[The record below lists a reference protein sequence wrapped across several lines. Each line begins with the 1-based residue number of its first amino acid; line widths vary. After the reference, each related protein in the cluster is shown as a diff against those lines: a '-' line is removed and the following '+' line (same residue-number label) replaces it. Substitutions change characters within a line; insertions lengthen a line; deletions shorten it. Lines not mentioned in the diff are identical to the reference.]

1 MTLPPLPSS
10 PPFTGALS
18 FIVCLAA
25 ALDYLDDGNAYAA
38 LACVTH
44 LPPPARHKP
53 EALAIEVS
61 SYLMLGHIT
70 AAHAIAQ
77 EAALAFDRQTAALS
91 ATAGKT
97 VAPETLR
104 ELANASHIITGMINM
119 IAETV
124 SETHLETGNENGN
137 ETGNA
142 SGPRIGSLIGSD
154 ITSEMVAEAPPQAER
169 VRWVS

>member
-38 LACVTH
+38 LACVNH

-61 SYLMLGHIT
+61 SYLMLGHIN

-77 EAALAFDRQTAALS
+77 EAAPAFDRQTAALS

-119 IAETV
+119 IAETL
-124 SETHLETGNENGN
+124 SETHLETES
-137 ETGNA
+137 EF
-142 SGPRIGSLIGSD
+142 GSPIESEFGSEFGSE
-154 ITSEMVAEAPPQAER
+154 ITTERVAEASPQGER

>member
-38 LACVTH
+38 LACVNH
-44 LPPPARHKP
+44 LPPAARHKP

-97 VAPETLR
+97 LAPETLR

-119 IAETV
+119 IAETL
-124 SETHLETGNENGN
+124 SETQLETGN

-142 SGPRIGSLIGSD
+142 SGHRIGNLIESD
-154 ITSEMVAEAPPQAER
+154 ITSEMVAEAPPQAEG

>member
-1 MTLPPLPSS
+1 
-10 PPFTGALS
+10 
-18 FIVCLAA
+18 
-25 ALDYLDDGNAYAA
+25 LDYLDDGNAYAA
-38 LACVTH
+38 LACVNH

-97 VAPETLR
+97 LAPETLR

-119 IAETV
+119 IAETL
-124 SETHLETGNENGN
+124 SETQLETGN

-142 SGPRIGSLIGSD
+142 SGHRIGNLSESD

>member
-1 MTLPPLPSS
+1 MILPPLPSS

-38 LACVTH
+38 LACVNH
-44 LPPPARHKP
+44 LPPAARHKP

-97 VAPETLR
+97 LAPETLR

-119 IAETV
+119 IAETL
-124 SETHLETGNENGN
+124 SETQLETGN

-142 SGPRIGSLIGSD
+142 SGHRIGNLSESD

>member
-38 LACVTH
+38 LACVNH

-61 SYLMLGHIT
+61 SYLMLGHVN

-124 SETHLETGNENGN
+124 SETHLET
-137 ETGNA
+137 A
-142 SGPRIGSLIGSD
+142 SEFGSPIESEFESEFGSE
-154 ITSEMVAEAPPQAER
+154 ITTERVAEASPQGER

>member
-38 LACVTH
+38 LACVNH

-61 SYLMLGHIT
+61 SYLMLGHIN

-77 EAALAFDRQTAALS
+77 EAALAYDRQTAALS

-119 IAETV
+119 IAETL
-124 SETHLETGNENGN
+124 SETHLETES
-137 ETGNA
+137 EF
-142 SGPRIGSLIGSD
+142 GSPIESEFGSEFGSE
-154 ITSEMVAEAPPQAER
+154 ITTERVAEASPQGER

>member
-38 LACVTH
+38 LACVNH
-44 LPPPARHKP
+44 LPPSARHKP

-77 EAALAFDRQTAALS
+77 EAALAFDRHTAALS

-97 VAPETLR
+97 LAPETLR

-119 IAETV
+119 IAETL
-124 SETHLETGNENGN
+124 SETHLETES
-137 ETGNA
+137 EF
-142 SGPRIGSLIGSD
+142 GSEFGSPIESEFGSE
-154 ITSEMVAEAPPQAER
+154 ITTERVAEASPQGER

>member
-38 LACVTH
+38 LACVNH

-97 VAPETLR
+97 LAPETLR

-119 IAETV
+119 IAETL
-124 SETHLETGNENGN
+124 SETHLETGN

-142 SGPRIGSLIGSD
+142 SGPRIGSRIESD

>member
-38 LACVTH
+38 LACVNH

-119 IAETV
+119 IAETL
-124 SETHLETGNENGN
+124 SETHLETESEFGSEFG
-137 ETGNA
+137 
-142 SGPRIGSLIGSD
+142 SPIGSEFGSE
-154 ITSEMVAEAPPQAER
+154 ITTERVAEASPQGER

>member
-10 PPFTGALS
+10 PPVTGALS

-38 LACVTH
+38 LACVNH

-61 SYLMLGHIT
+61 SYLMLGHIN

-119 IAETV
+119 IAETL
-124 SETHLETGNENGN
+124 SETHLETES
-137 ETGNA
+137 EF
-142 SGPRIGSLIGSD
+142 GSPIESEFGSEFGSE
-154 ITSEMVAEAPPQAER
+154 ITTERVAEASPQGER

>member
-38 LACVTH
+38 LACVNH
-44 LPPPARHKP
+44 LPPAARHKP

-97 VAPETLR
+97 LAPETLR

-119 IAETV
+119 IAETL
-124 SETHLETGNENGN
+124 SETQLETGN

-142 SGPRIGSLIGSD
+142 SGHRIGNLSESD

>member
-38 LACVTH
+38 LACVNH
-44 LPPPARHKP
+44 LPPAARHKP

-97 VAPETLR
+97 LAPETLR

-119 IAETV
+119 IAETL
-124 SETHLETGNENGN
+124 SETQLETGN

-142 SGPRIGSLIGSD
+142 SGHRIGNLIESD

>member
-38 LACVTH
+38 LACVNH

-61 SYLMLGHIT
+61 SYLMLGHIN

-119 IAETV
+119 IAETL
-124 SETHLETGNENGN
+124 SETHLETES
-137 ETGNA
+137 EF
-142 SGPRIGSLIGSD
+142 GSPIESEFGSEFGSE
-154 ITSEMVAEAPPQAER
+154 ITTERVAEASPQGER

>member
-38 LACVTH
+38 LACVNH
-44 LPPPARHKP
+44 LPPAARHKP

-97 VAPETLR
+97 LAPETLR

-119 IAETV
+119 IAETL
-124 SETHLETGNENGN
+124 SETHLETGN

-142 SGPRIGSLIGSD
+142 SGPRIGSRIESD

>member
-38 LACVTH
+38 LACVNH

-61 SYLMLGHIT
+61 SYLMLGHIN

-77 EAALAFDRQTAALS
+77 EAALAYDRQTAALS

-119 IAETV
+119 IAETL
-124 SETHLETGNENGN
+124 SETHLET
-137 ETGNA
+137 A
-142 SGPRIGSLIGSD
+142 SEFGSEFGSPIESEFGSE
-154 ITSEMVAEAPPQAER
+154 ITTERVAEASPQGER

>member
-38 LACVTH
+38 LACVNH
-44 LPPPARHKP
+44 LPPAARHKP

-97 VAPETLR
+97 LAPETLR

-119 IAETV
+119 IAETL
-124 SETHLETGNENGN
+124 SETQLETGN

-142 SGPRIGSLIGSD
+142 SGHRIGNLSESD
-154 ITSEMVAEAPPQAER
+154 ITSEMVAEAPPQAEG

>member
-38 LACVTH
+38 LACVNH

-61 SYLMLGHIT
+61 SYLMLGHIN

-77 EAALAFDRQTAALS
+77 EAALAYDRQTAALS

-104 ELANASHIITGMINM
+104 ELANASHIITGMLNM
-119 IAETV
+119 IAETL
-124 SETHLETGNENGN
+124 SETHLET
-137 ETGNA
+137 A
-142 SGPRIGSLIGSD
+142 SEFGSEFGSPIGSEFGSE
-154 ITSEMVAEAPPQAER
+154 ITTERVAEASPQGER

>member
-1 MTLPPLPSS
+1 
-10 PPFTGALS
+10 
-18 FIVCLAA
+18 
-25 ALDYLDDGNAYAA
+25 LDYLDDGNAYAA
-38 LACVTH
+38 LACVNH

-61 SYLMLGHIT
+61 SYLMLGHIN

-124 SETHLETGNENGN
+124 SETHLET
-137 ETGNA
+137 A
-142 SGPRIGSLIGSD
+142 SEFGSEFGSPIESEFGSE
-154 ITSEMVAEAPPQAER
+154 ITTERVAEASPQGER

>member
-1 MTLPPLPSS
+1 
-10 PPFTGALS
+10 
-18 FIVCLAA
+18 
-25 ALDYLDDGNAYAA
+25 
-38 LACVTH
+38 
-44 LPPPARHKP
+44 
-53 EALAIEVS
+53 
-61 SYLMLGHIT
+61 MLGHIT

-97 VAPETLR
+97 LAPETLR

-119 IAETV
+119 IAETL
-124 SETHLETGNENGN
+124 SETQLETGN

-142 SGPRIGSLIGSD
+142 SGHRIGNLSESD

>member
-1 MTLPPLPSS
+1 
-10 PPFTGALS
+10 
-18 FIVCLAA
+18 
-25 ALDYLDDGNAYAA
+25 LDYLDDGNAYAA
-38 LACVTH
+38 LACVNH

-124 SETHLETGNENGN
+124 SETHLET
-137 ETGNA
+137 A
-142 SGPRIGSLIGSD
+142 SEFGSEFGSPIEREFGSE
-154 ITSEMVAEAPPQAER
+154 ITTERVAEASPQGER

>member
-25 ALDYLDDGNAYAA
+25 ALDYLEDGNAYAA
-38 LACVTH
+38 LACVNH

-61 SYLMLGHIT
+61 SYLMLGHIN

-97 VAPETLR
+97 VAPEILR

-119 IAETV
+119 IAETL
-124 SETHLETGNENGN
+124 SETHLETES
-137 ETGNA
+137 EF
-142 SGPRIGSLIGSD
+142 GSEFGSPIESEFGSE
-154 ITSEMVAEAPPQAER
+154 ITTERVAEASPQGER